1 MNDTSATRPP
11 TCPTYEERLLA
22 QWRQRK
28 AEQLA
33 VAMLGAI
40 YPERRWLD
48 LSADERQRWADAA
61 LAAYEAGRESERG
74 RQGAINLEAL
84 GW

>member
-1 MNDTSATRPP
+1 MTIP
-11 TCPTYEERLLA
+11 TPARLPNRPTYEERQA
-22 QWRQRK
+22 AAWRQRK

-48 LSADERQRWADAA
+48 LAADERQRWADAA
-61 LAAYEAGRESERG
+61 MAAYEAGKSS
-74 RQGAINLEAL
+74 RQGQHEIGLEVV
-84 GW
+84 